1 MTEPT
6 TAVSPGDDGFVQPVP
21 PAAAVARSPYGRH
34 VDRRTVIVVICLGVL
49 TLFLFCWSMTVGD
62 FPVSF
67 RDVVKTLIGKGDK
80 GDWFIVGELRLP
92 RALVGMLVGAAFG
105 LSGALLQAIARNP
118 LATPDVIGVTG
129 GASLAAVAVIVLGGG
144 DWLAA
149 AGGYGVP
156 LAALVGGIAAATLVY
171 VLAWRRGLAGYRLV
185 LVGVGVAAAATAGI
199 QYLMTMATIREASQA
214 TLWLTGSLNGR
225 GWNHVRPVAAAL
237 AVLVPVALATGG
249 RLRVLGMGD
258 DAARGLGMSVER
270 TRLILVGCSVGL
282 ASLAT
287 ASAGP
292 IVFVAF
298 VAPVVARGLCGRGQL
313 ALVASMLTGA
323 ALTIG
328 ADLAARRLFAPTEL
342 PVGLVTSMIGGPYL
356 LFVLWRTGRAGRP
369 GRSARRKSSAT

>member
-1 MTEPT
+1 M
-6 TAVSPGDDGFVQPVP
+6 
-21 PAAAVARSPYGRH
+21 
-34 VDRRTVIVVICLGVL
+34 
-49 TLFLFCWSMTVGD
+49 M
-62 FPVSF
+62 
-67 RDVVKTLIGKGDK
+67 
-80 GDWFIVGELRLP
+80 
-92 RALVGMLVGAAFG
+92 VGAAFG

-129 GASLAAVAVIVLGGG
+129 GASLAAVAVIVVGGG
-144 DWLAA
+144 DWIAA
-149 AGGYGVP
+149 AGSYGVP
-156 LAALVGGIAAATLVY
+156 LAALGGGIGAATLVY
-171 VLAWRRGLAGYRLV
+171 LLAWRRGLHGYRLV

-225 GWNHVRPVAAAL
+225 GWNHVRPVAVAL
-237 AVLVPVALATGG
+237 AVLVPIALATGG

-258 DAARGLGMSVER
+258 DVARGLGMSVER

-298 VAPVVARGLCGRGQL
+298 VAPVVARGLVGRGHL

-328 ADLAARRLFAPTEL
+328 ADLAARRLFAPNEL

-356 LFVLWRTGRAGRP
+356 LFVLWRTGRPRRRRPAG
-369 GRSARRKSSAT
+369 

>member
-1 MTEPT
+1 MTA
-6 TAVSPGDDGFVQPVP
+6 TATATAHTVG
-21 PAAAVARSPYGRH
+21 AERSPYR
-34 VDRRTVIVVICLGVL
+34 RRTSARNVIVVVALSAS
-49 TLFLFCWSMTVGD
+49 TTFLFCWSMTVGD
-62 FPVSF
+62 FPLAF
-67 RDVVKTLIGKGDK
+67 ADVVRTLLGNGTSA
-80 GDWFIVGELRLP
+80 DWFIVGELRLP
-92 RALVGMLVGAAFG
+92 RALVGLLVGAAFG
-105 LSGALLQAIARNP
+105 LSGAVLQAVARNP

-129 GASLAAVAVIVLGGG
+129 GASLAAVSVIVVGGG
-144 DWLAA
+144 DWLDAS
-149 AGGYGVP
+149 GGYGLP
-156 LAALVGGIAAATLVY
+156 IAALAGGIAAATLVY
-171 VLAWRRGLAGYRLV
+171 VLAWKRGLAGYRLV
-185 LVGVGVAAAATAGI
+185 IVGVGVAAAASAGI

-214 TLWLTGSLNGR
+214 TRWLTGSLTGR

-237 AVLVPVALATGG
+237 AVLVPIALATGG

-258 DAARGLGMSVER
+258 DTARGLGMSVER
-270 TRLILVGCSVGL
+270 TRLVLVGCSVGL

-298 VAPVVARGLCGRGQL
+298 VAPVIARGLVGPGQL

-356 LFVLWRTGRAGRP
+356 LFVLWRNGRP
-369 GRSARRKSSAT
+369 RRGRTAA